1 MFMAGTEEKTKPEA
15 GGMVLDQARRDWI
28 ARQLIEDYE
37 RLQAEL
43 GQLVKLRENAMATV
57 QKAVRGIERA
67 QGAVHQLTRTANAL
81 GVDLHAK
88 LSEGKK
94 NGEDLPRPAA

>member
-1 MFMAGTEEKTKPEA
+1 MGNVTEAKAEPEA

-37 RLQAEL
+37 QLQAEL
-43 GQLVKLRENAMATV
+43 RQLFSLRENAMASA
-57 QKAVRGIERA
+57 QKAVRGIERT
-67 QGAVHQLTRTANAL
+67 QGALHQLTRTASAL

-94 NGEDLPRPAA
+94 NHEESTPRPAA